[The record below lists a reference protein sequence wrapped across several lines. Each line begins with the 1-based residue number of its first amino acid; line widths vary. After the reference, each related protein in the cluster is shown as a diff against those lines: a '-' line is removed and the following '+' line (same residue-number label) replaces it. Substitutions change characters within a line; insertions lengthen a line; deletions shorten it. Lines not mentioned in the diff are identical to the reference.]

1 MYGSKKYPEDVCFL
15 DIFYIKK
22 NSGLC
27 DCLIIIVTR
36 PAEAGKEDWELGQ
49 AP

>member
-1 MYGSKKYPEDVCFL
+1 MPVLRIQNYARDSWV
-15 DIFYIKK
+15 

-27 DCLIIIVTR
+27 ACLIIIVTR